1 MHNTHNTCP
10 MLRDNPSLH
19 YAPCS
24 MDVIDVIDGSNKYK
38 VLLCRTCNKR
48 DYVDINEVVRQ
59 ASSGF
64 NLMNL
69 FTIILIALAIATL
82 GESRQQNPQIISP
95 PSQSSQG

>member
-1 MHNTHNTCP
+1 
-10 MLRDNPSLH
+10 
-19 YAPCS
+19 
-24 MDVIDVIDGSNKYK
+24 MDVIDVIDDSHKYK

-48 DYVDINEVVRQ
+48 DYVDVDEVVRQ

-64 NLMNL
+64 NLGTL
-69 FTIILIALAIATL
+69 LVIILIALTIANL